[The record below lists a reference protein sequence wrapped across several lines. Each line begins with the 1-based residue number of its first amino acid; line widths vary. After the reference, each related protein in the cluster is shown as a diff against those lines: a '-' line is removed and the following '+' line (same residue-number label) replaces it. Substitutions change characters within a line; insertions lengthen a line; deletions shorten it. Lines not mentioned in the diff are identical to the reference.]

1 MIRDA
6 QPSEVATC
14 KFVGRVQGSSGWGG
28 VAACDKGR
36 ANAMNEARE
45 EAAKRHGTHIT
56 WSNVSCGGGGA
67 VAEAEVFDCGAPST
81 QQTAVSEATRYCEGL
96 MANKGLDPIRGKFPL
111 SLQSREVA
119 FEMLSNT
126 AKVTEEEKQA
136 LVVYVELRIQ
146 CHQRQRDLLTVS
158 FGPPP
163 IWTIH
168 ARERATAALASLYA
182 GTTSYAE
189 FNRELQEIAAAADK
203 EQADVQFRQR
213 MLSAAEAQQET
224 AERARL
230 DQQYFNALQAWQRSL
245 PRPEIKCTS
254 QAVAPGTVSTRCS
267 E

>member
-56 WSNVSCGGGGA
+56 WGNVSCGAGGA

-81 QQTAVSEATRYCEGL
+81 QQSAATEAMRYCDGL
-96 MANKGLDPIRGKFPL
+96 MASKDLDPIRSKFPL
-111 SLQSREVA
+111 SLRSQDVS
-119 FEMLSNT
+119 FQMLSNT
-126 AKVTEEEKQA
+126 EKMTDDEKLA
-136 LVVYVELRIQ
+136 LVAYVGLRIQ
-146 CHQRQRDLLTVS
+146 CHQRQRELLLGT

-168 ARERATAALASLYA
+168 AREKATAALASLYA
-182 GTTSYAE
+182 GTSSYAD
-189 FNRELQEIAAAADK
+189 FNRELQQIGAAADR
-203 EQADVQFRQR
+203 EESEVQFRQR
-213 MLSAAEAQQET
+213 MLSAAEAQAAI

-230 DQQYFNALQAWQRSL
+230 DQQYFNSLQIWQRSL
-245 PRPEIKCTS
+245 PRPDINCTS
-254 QAVAPGTVSTRCS
+254 QEVVPGTVKTRCS